1 MSGLL
6 FLVSVIGFIL
16 IAYWAFRNDAMGLNE
31 NGSGLLAM
39 RSSEPKPKPA
49 PKWKKQP
56 EPVAAQSPRL
66 LGRLKAD
73 GTKKPRWSR
82 ALLPGRGR

>member
-6 FLVSVIGFIL
+6 FLISVMGFVL

-39 RSSEPKPKPA
+39 RSSTAAKPKSV
-49 PKWKKQP
+49 PKWKK
-56 EPVAAQSPRL
+56 EPHRAIENPRQ
-66 LGRLKAD
+66 LGRIKAE
-73 GTKKPRWSR
+73 KKPLWNR

>member
-6 FLVSVIGFIL
+6 FLFSVAGFVL

-39 RSSEPKPKPA
+39 RASSASKPKSM
-49 PKWKKQP
+49 PKWKK
-56 EPVAAQSPRL
+56 EPQAVIESSRR
-66 LGRLKAD
+66 LGRMKAV
-73 GTKKPRWSR
+73 GEKKPLWNR